1 MNGERVVAAAQRPV
15 RVAVGLL
22 SLACQAA
29 VPAAPDAG
37 SLADLS
43 LEELSNIQITS
54 VSKKAERLSDA
65 AASVFVITADDIRR
79 SGVRRLPDA
88 LRLAPNLQVTQIS
101 ASGHSISARGFNGPD
116 AGKLLVLVD
125 GRSVYTPRFSGVF
138 WDAQDVMLEDVERI
152 EVISGPGGTLW
163 GVNAVNGVINIITR
177 SAASTQG
184 VLVPAGIGNRDADAA
199 VRYGGTLGPDAHYRV
214 YGMYLDQYH
223 TKTDTGQTKDDAWHK
238 SQAGFRIDWSQGGDS
253 LAVNANGYQ
262 ASEGQP
268 LPGTISIGIPLPLG
282 EISISGANLTARWA
296 RALEGGSSFSLQG
309 YYERTTRDVPPSF
322 SETLDILDLQ
332 LQHSLRP
339 IGIHTL
345 VWGGEFR
352 YGMDRITNASFLFP
366 GTSTPFFGFLPTDV
380 NQKWPSLFAQDE
392 VRLREDLRLAVGARL
407 ERNDYTGA
415 EFLPNGRV
423 AWKVA
428 ADHLLW
434 IAASRA
440 VRAPSRFD
448 RDTFVPAAPPFLL
461 AGGPDVRSEV
471 ANVYEIG
478 YRGQPTS
485 RLSYSATVYHAD
497 YDHLRSQ
504 ELAPSRTFF
513 FFSNLLRGNTTGIE
527 TWATYQASE
536 AWRIAAGLNAL
547 RERLSVKPGGND
559 AVDASDQEG
568 NDPTHTWMLRS
579 SFDFAYRT
587 ELDAMVRRVSALS
600 HPLPQSGAYSVPAY
614 TAVDLRAGW
623 RALRDLELSITGRNL
638 FSGGHGEMSDPA
650 TRTRFGQDVFF
661 KLACRL

>member
-1 MNGERVVAAAQRPV
+1 VVGV
-15 RVAVGLL
+15 L
-22 SLACQAA
+22 SLACQMA
-29 VPAAPDAG
+29 PAGGTEAG

-54 VSKKAERLSDA
+54 VSKRAERLSDA

-88 LRLAPNLQVTQIS
+88 LRLAPNLEVTQVS
-101 ASGHSISARGFNGPD
+101 ASGYTIGARGFNGSTSN
-116 AGKLLVLVD
+116 KLLVLID
-125 GRSVYTPRFSGVF
+125 GRSVYTPLFAGVF
-138 WDAQDVMLEDVERI
+138 WDAQDVMLEDIDRI

-177 SAASTQG
+177 PATSTQG
-184 VLVPAGIGNRDADAA
+184 GLLPAGIGNRDADVA
-199 VRYGGTLGPDAHYRV
+199 VRYGGSFGPGVQYRL
-214 YGMYLDQYH
+214 YGMYFDQYH
-223 TKTDTGQTKDDAWHK
+223 TKTDAESTLDDAWHK
-238 SQAGFRIDWSQGGDS
+238 SQGGFRIDWSRAGDS
-253 LAVNANGYQ
+253 LSVNGNGYQ

-268 LPGTISIGIPLPLG
+268 LPGTITIGVPMPLG
-282 EISISGANLTARWA
+282 NVSISGANLTARWT
-296 RALEGGSSFSLQG
+296 RAVEGGSSFSVQG
-309 YYERTTRDVPPSF
+309 YYDRTQRDVPPSF

-339 IGIHTL
+339 IGIHSL

-352 YGMDRITNASFLFP
+352 YGMDRVTNASFPFP

-380 NQKWPSLFAQDE
+380 DQKWPSLFAQDE
-392 VRLREDLRLAVGARL
+392 MQLRDDLRLTIGARL
-407 ERNDYTGA
+407 ERNDYTGT

-504 ELAPSRTFF
+504 EVAPSGTFL
-513 FFSNLLRGNTTGIE
+513 FFSNGLRGNTTGIE
-527 TWATYQASE
+527 TWATYQVSETWRLAAS
-536 AWRIAAGLNAL
+536 LNAL
-547 RERLSVKPGGND
+547 RERLSVAAGGND
-559 AVDASDQEG
+559 VVDAADQPG

-579 SFDFAYRT
+579 SFDFPYRT
-587 ELDAMVRRVSALS
+587 ELDAMVRRVSGLS
-600 HPLPQSGAYSVPAY
+600 HPLPAIGAYSVPAY
-614 TAVDLRAGW
+614 TTVDLRAGW
-623 RALRDLELSITGRNL
+623 RARRDLELSITGRNL
-638 FSGGHGEMSDPA
+638 LSGGHGEMTDPA

-661 KLACRL
+661 KVQCRL